1 MRGNPWYGVAVGLAT
16 GGAVATGDQLRAV
29 ARALVLLGLERGSR
43 TAAELP
49 RAWPVTRAAIH
60 AALADAVAARLCE
73 PVGDAMRTFRLTARG
88 RALVEGMRA
97 RRPAA

>member
-1 MRGNPWYGVAVGLAT
+1 MRGNPWYGVAVGLTIA
-16 GGAVATGDQLRAV
+16 GGVETGDQLRAV
-29 ARALVLLGLERGSR
+29 ARALVLLGLERGSQ

-49 RAWPVTRAAIH
+49 RAWPVTRAAVR

-73 PVGDAMRTFRLTARG
+73 PVSDAMRGFRLTARG
-88 RALVEGMRA
+88 HALVEGMRA